1 MKIICVGRNY
11 VEHIH
16 ELNNEVTSEPVIF
29 LKPETAQLQPRLPFF
44 IPDFSN
50 DIHHEV
56 ELVLK
61 INKTGKNITEKFAQ
75 NYFDEIGVGI
85 DFTAR
90 DKQSQLKA
98 KGLPW
103 ELAKAF
109 DGSAPTGKFLP
120 KEKLC
125 FYRVPDSSMRIRNFS
140 ISHDDT
146 SVFFIAKKEGK
157 QYLLQIHKTASSVQE
172 VKNLLELDNAWYM
185 TYPAGTGQLWLTR
198 QKSSFRVFH
207 INNSIPGLLTE
218 KAAITGIFAADTSG
232 VLLNYGNH
240 VNFLR
245 LNGTEDTLFHS
256 PLVIKQV
263 SLTESGV
270 FIISTAAGVFYF
282 LKGLTPELLNDK
294 IPDGVIKI
302 AGHNVWVLSDAE
314 KKIYKYTMAEQ

>member
-1 MKIICVGRNY
+1 MK
-11 VEHIH
+11 
-16 ELNNEVTSEPVIF
+16 LIF
-29 LKPETAQLQPRLPFF
+29 LVYACLLALFVKGQNNQTIKLTDSIDLSYINYHITQFDLLNEASPVVL
-44 IPDFSN
+44 IP
-50 DIHHEV
+50 
-56 ELVLK
+56 
-61 INKTGKNITEKFAQ
+61 Q
-75 NYFDEIGVGI
+75 
-85 DFTAR
+85 
-90 DKQSQLKA
+90 
-98 KGLPW
+98 GL
-103 ELAKAF
+103 
-109 DGSAPTGKFLP
+109 FLP
-120 KEKLC
+120 KEKLW

-198 QKSSFRVFH
+198 QKSSFRVFR